1 MQQFRRKLILGAVPL
16 ALVTPSAFAQFGGLL
31 GGKSSSGG
39 GNLDA
44 DINNFMTTSFNVEKT
59 ASRAYLAIAGAFASE
74 GERAKLQSLFSDVNS
89 LTNPQES
96 GAKLQEV
103 IETTDAAIKRAS
115 EEKNL
120 DAQVK
125 SMTADKQKQLAVGVG
140 NLLLAA
146 FQGSDLLKTGQSI
159 VSGVGANPMAV
170 TKLPPLKNALTRL
183 GKAVS
188 TAGSAMPKLVNA
200 LKGANV
206 SVVPAS
212 STSKEEK
219 VDSV

>member
-1 MQQFRRKLILGAVPL
+1 MQQVRRKLILSVIPVAF
-16 ALVTPSAFAQFGGLL
+16 VTPSAFAQFGGLL
-31 GGKSSSGG
+31 GGKSSGG
-39 GNLDA
+39 SGNLDA
-44 DINNFMTTSFNVEKT
+44 DINNFMVNSFNVEKT
-59 ASRAYLAIAGAFASE
+59 ASRAYLSIAGAFASE
-74 GERAKLQSLFSDVNS
+74 AERAKLQSLFSDVNS

-125 SMTADKQKQLAVGVG
+125 SMSADKQKQLAVGVG

-146 FQGSDLLKTGQSI
+146 FQGSDLLKTGQGI
-159 VSGVGANPMAV
+159 VSGVGANPMDV
-170 TKLPPLKNALTRL
+170 IKLPPLKNALTRL

-219 VDSV
+219 IDSV

>member
-1 MQQFRRKLILGAVPL
+1 M
-16 ALVTPSAFAQFGGLL
+16 
-31 GGKSSSGG
+31 
-39 GNLDA
+39 DA
-44 DINNFMTTSFNVEKT
+44 DINNFMVNSFNVEKT

-74 GERAKLQSLFSDVNS
+74 AERAKLQSLFSDVNS

-125 SMTADKQKQLAVGVG
+125 SMSADKQKQLAVGVG